1 MYSLLQTSFFY
12 PISLS
17 ASLLLPLFQPSVHA
31 AQGSLVVAVILVSH
45 LISRMVLVIK
55 RTSCEFNESIQDII
69 CFVGTDT
76 AALRKVK
83 GHGFVEVV

>member
-1 MYSLLQTSFFY
+1 M
-12 PISLS
+12 
-17 ASLLLPLFQPSVHA
+17 ASLLLPHFQPPIHT
-31 AQGSLVVAVILVSH
+31 AQGSWVVAVILVSQ

-69 CFVGTDT
+69 RFVGTDT
-76 AALRKVK
+76 ADLRKVK